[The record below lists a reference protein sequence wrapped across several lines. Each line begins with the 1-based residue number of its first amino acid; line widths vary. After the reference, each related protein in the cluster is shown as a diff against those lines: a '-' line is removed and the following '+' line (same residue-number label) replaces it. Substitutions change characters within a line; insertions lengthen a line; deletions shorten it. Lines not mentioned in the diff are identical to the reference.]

1 MLSLFGIILGLALL
15 IFLAFRGKSLLWAAP
30 ICALV
35 VALTGGLDLFTAYT
49 QDYMQ
54 GFVDFVLEWFPAFM
68 LGAIFG
74 QIMQDSG
81 GAVALT
87 KAVVKLVGRD
97 KAIFASVLCGGLL
110 ALRRHLRL
118 RDHLLHVSHRPG
130 AFQGGK
136 HYPPPDPR
144 HYHDRCVHLL
154 HERAARYAH
163 HPEPDPL

>member
-81 GAVALT
+81 GARFPDEGGCEA
-87 KAVVKLVGRD
+87 GRPGQ
-97 KAIFASVLCGGLL
+97 S
-110 ALRRHLRL
+110 HLRL
-118 RDHLLHVSHRPG
+118 RAVRRPAG
-130 AFQGGK
+130 
-136 HYPPPDPR
+136 PT
-144 HYHDRCVHLL
+144 
-154 HERAARYAH
+154 AASPAS
-163 HPEPDPL
+163 

>member
-74 QIMQDSG
+74 QIMAGLRRSRRPDEG
-81 GAVALT
+81 GGEA
-87 KAVVKLVGRD
+87 GGPGQGH
-97 KAIFASVLCGGLL
+97 LCLR
-110 ALRRHLRL
+110 ALRRPAGL
-118 RDHLLHVSHRPG
+118 
-130 AFQGGK
+130 
-136 HYPPPDPR
+136 
-144 HYHDRCVHLL
+144 
-154 HERAARYAH
+154 RAASPAS
-163 HPEPDPL
+163 

>member
-81 GAVALT
+81 GAVSLT
-87 KAVVKLVGRD
+87 KAVVKLVGPGQ
-97 KAIFASVLCGGLL
+97 S
-110 ALRRHLRL
+110 HLRL
-118 RDHLLHVSHRPG
+118 RAVRRPAG
-130 AFQGGK
+130 
-136 HYPPPDPR
+136 PT
-144 HYHDRCVHLL
+144 
-154 HERAARYAH
+154 AASPAS
-163 HPEPDPL
+163 